1 MEAGTGQRRA
11 APGEA
16 AFPPCPRGAP
26 AVVAHTSNQARAAL
40 ELADPRRGVV
50 LLSAPGAAGN
60 MGAAWFLA
68 LVAQAADGFDAYGE
82 GRSPPHPPPQLPP
95 HWVALDCGSAPGYAL
110 AALRAGARLLVL
122 DRAAAAFPAVA
133 AAAAEAGA
141 EVWAERPPALD
152 LGRLDL
158 RRAGRGRMR
167 LAEWLT
173 GGAVTAP
180 GALG

>member
-11 APGEA
+11 AA
-16 AFPPCPRGAP
+16 AAAGAAPSPCPRDAP
-26 AVVAHTSNQARAAL
+26 AVVAHTPGQARAAL
-40 ELADPRRGVV
+40 ESAGPRGVV

-68 LVAQAADGFDAYGE
+68 LVAQARDGFGGG
-82 GRSPPHPPPQLPP
+82 GRAPPPP
-95 HWVALDCGSAPGYAL
+95 HWAALDCGAAPGFAL
-110 AALRAGARLLVL
+110 SALRAGARLLVL
-122 DRAAAAFPAVA
+122 DPAAPAFSAVA

-141 EVWAERPPALD
+141 TLWTERPPALD

-158 RRAGRGRMR
+158 RGAGGRGRLR

-173 GGAVTAP
+173 GGAVTGPP
-180 GALG
+180 GLG

>member
-1 MEAGTGQRRA
+1 MVAGTGQRREAAGGAA
-11 APGEA
+11 APPLPG
-16 AFPPCPRGAP
+16 PRDVP
-26 AVVAHTSNQARAAL
+26 AVVAHTPGQALAAL
-40 ELADPRRGVV
+40 GLAGPRGVL

-68 LVAQAADGFDAYGE
+68 LVEQARGGLDGGTA
-82 GRSPPHPPPQLPP
+82 PPP
-95 HWVALDCGSAPGYAL
+95 HWAVLDCGGAPGFAL

-122 DRAAAAFPAVA
+122 DPAAPAFPAVA

-141 EVWAERPPALD
+141 ALWAERPPALD

-158 RRAGRGRMR
+158 RGPEGRGRLR

-173 GGAVTAP
+173 GGAVTGPP
-180 GALG
+180 GLG